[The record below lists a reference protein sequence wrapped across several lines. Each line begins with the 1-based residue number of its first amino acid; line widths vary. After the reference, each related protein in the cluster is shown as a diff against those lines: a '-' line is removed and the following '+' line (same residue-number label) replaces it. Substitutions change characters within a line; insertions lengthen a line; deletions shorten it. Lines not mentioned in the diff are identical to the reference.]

1 MVSDAGID
9 EREASRPS
17 RRSSISSEDF
27 FEATAVRSLETPAIL
42 KQFLDEVATLDV
54 RAEYLA
60 SLNLKWDQ
68 PEGSPVNLGYVR
80 KRGDVWTDASY
91 WQVDGDLAED
101 YNQRLARLFGGQVR
115 TGRRKKDG
123 SGERWVA
130 RKDGTPFL
138 IEDIVQHLS
147 GWASVIEDFQSAI
160 RSHSQAEES

>member
-1 MVSDAGID
+1 M
-9 EREASRPS
+9 
-17 RRSSISSEDF
+17 
-27 FEATAVRSLETPAIL
+27 
-42 KQFLDEVATLDV
+42 
-54 RAEYLA
+54 
-60 SLNLKWDQ
+60 
-68 PEGSPVNLGYVR
+68 NLGYVR